1 MKPVIGVTSD
11 YNGGDRPEFGGSEET
26 CYIRSRYLHAVE
38 ETAEHVLD
46 RAAAPLRRAEE
57 ALEQGKAQIGANL
70 RAVEKTIRP

>member
-38 ETAEHVLD
+38 ETGGAPVVLSPVDDPSQTAPSILD
-46 RAAAPLRRAEE
+46 R
-57 ALEQGKAQIGANL
+57 I
-70 RAVEKTIRP
+70 